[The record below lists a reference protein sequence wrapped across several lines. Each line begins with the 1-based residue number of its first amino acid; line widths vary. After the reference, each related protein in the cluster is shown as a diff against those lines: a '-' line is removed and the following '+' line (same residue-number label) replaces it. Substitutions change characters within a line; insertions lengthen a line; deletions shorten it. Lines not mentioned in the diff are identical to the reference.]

1 MTSALQAFS
10 YTDTEARFLEL
21 VIRIGGYFV
30 RRQFNQFVACKT
42 GKRTQDFVQKLLTN
56 GHARMTVNRHARQ
69 VIHVQFKPFY
79 LALDCEEN
87 RNRRPHQPRAI
98 LARLMALDY
107 QLVNPEAVLLASE
120 SNKRAYL
127 TERCAVSSGQ
137 AGSRIE
143 KLLISRPAAENASP
157 SFLYIDDGAVTLAGF
172 EAALRRA
179 MPIFDKVQTFDLLYL
194 ASHPGLFERAEAIFR
209 RTVLGLGNGSNER
222 LDVERLLHYF
232 AELHRYE
239 NRQTADF
246 DKRRLDQLRDLKDEF
261 SAPIHTALYH
271 LWRESGENAVR
282 SRLASNG
289 GAPKQPKAHFRA
301 VLMEHDYAIF
311 DNLRIAS

>member
-1 MTSALQAFS
+1 MTGILQAFG
-10 YTDTEARFLEL
+10 YTETEARFLEL

-30 RRQFNQFVACKT
+30 RRQFNQFAACKT

-56 GHARMTVNRHARQ
+56 GNARMTVNRHARQ
-69 VIHVQFKPFY
+69 VIHVHFKPFY
-79 LALDCEEN
+79 LALNCEEN
-87 RNRRPHQPRAI
+87 RNRRTHQPRAI

-107 QLVNPEAVLLASE
+107 QLANPEAVLLASE
-120 SNKRAYL
+120 STKRTYL
-127 TERCAVSSGQ
+127 SERCGLSSCE

-143 KLLISRPAAENASP
+143 KLVISKPTDKDAPP

-172 EAALRRA
+172 EAAVRRA
-179 MPIFDKVQTFDLLYL
+179 VPIFEQVHTFDLLYL
-194 ASHPGLFERAEAIFR
+194 ASHAGLFEKAEAVFR

-222 LDVERLLHYF
+222 LDVDRLLHYF

-246 DKRRLDQLRDLKDEF
+246 NKRRLDQLRDFKDEF

-271 LWRESGENAVR
+271 LWRESGDNAVR

-289 GAPKQPKAHFRA
+289 SAPQQPKARFRA

-311 DNLRIAS
+311 DNLRSAS

>member
-1 MTSALQAFS
+1 MTSALQAFG

-30 RRQFNQFVACKT
+30 RRQFNQFAACKT

-69 VIHVQFKPFY
+69 VIHVHFKPFY
-79 LALDCEEN
+79 LALNCEEN

-107 QLVNPEAVLLASE
+107 QLANPEAVLLVSE
-120 SNKRAYL
+120 SAKRGYL
-127 TERCAVSSGQ
+127 NDRFGISAGQ
-137 AGSRIE
+137 SGSRIE
-143 KLLISRPAAENASP
+143 KLLISRPVEETAAP

-172 EAALRRA
+172 ETALRRA
-179 MPIFDKVQTFDLLYL
+179 VRIFEHVHTFDLLYL
-194 ASHPGLFERAEAIFR
+194 ASHTGLFQKAEAIFR
-209 RTVLGLGNGSNER
+209 RTVLGLDNGSNER
-222 LDVERLLHYF
+222 LDVDRLLHYF

-239 NRQTADF
+239 HRQTADF

-261 SAPIHTALYH
+261 SAPIHAALYH
-271 LWRESGENAVR
+271 LWRECGETAVR

-289 GAPKQPKAHFRA
+289 SAPKQPKARFRA
-301 VLMEHDYAIF
+301 VVMEHDYAIF
-311 DNLRIAS
+311 DNLHIAS